1 MPKVFVSIG
10 SNIDPADN
18 VRSAVA
24 ALRHRFGHLEL
35 SSVYES
41 EPVGFDGARFYNLVA
56 AFETNLSLVDIN
68 RRLRQIEDAHG
79 RVRGGDKFDSRTL
92 DLDVLLFGS
101 LVDHVRGI
109 PRHEI
114 DEYAFV
120 LKPLAE
126 IAGDVNHPKTGHSFK
141 TMWER
146 FPAASQRLWRVEAGL
161 GKDRGVG

>member
-1 MPKVFVSIG
+1 MPRVFVSIG

-24 ALRHRFGHLEL
+24 ALRRHFGELEL

-41 EPVGFDGARFYNLVA
+41 EPVGFDGAHFYNLVA
-56 AFETNLSLVDIN
+56 GFETELPVAEIN
-68 RRLRQIEDAHG
+68 QRLREIEDDHG
-79 RVRGGDKFDSRTL
+79 RLRGDDKFDSRTL
-92 DLDVLLFGS
+92 DLDVLLYGR
-101 LVDHVRGI
+101 LVDSECGI

-126 IAGDVNHPKTGHSFK
+126 IAGDTTHPRTGRSFRR
-141 TMWER
+141 MWEA
-146 FPAASQRLWRVEAGL
+146 FSATQGLWPVDAGL
-161 GKDRGVG
+161 DWESDRP